1 MPIKYLYIDDE
12 RTEVLLPL
20 INQISGHNV
29 NGLEVHHKQVYPTFA
44 DVVSELKNNEYNG
57 LIIDQKL
64 SAISDQGVKADY
76 YGTTLAQQLRTEM
89 AVGNILPIPM
99 VLLSNESVIV
109 ESYIPDD
116 SSNDL
121 FDFVI
126 KKHEVA
132 QEEKRLR
139 VSKMLHS
146 LIQAYDKARAVKKDI
161 GIDLN
166 EEELCRLFNC
176 NADQIDYMDTR
187 FLDFIKSKGGDT
199 HSLVASIYS
208 SLIQSAGMLVTEE
221 MLQTKLGVNKNSS
234 DWDNVKQRL
243 NAYKYNGP
251 FCDLKERWWFSGVED
266 WWDELCPENV
276 LQNLTVKERVGILI
290 EKLSLSHLNPIELSY
305 PDGQQSE
312 YLWVNCVLSGVA
324 LDPYDALRVRDPE
337 AKVWEQPK
345 YIDLRAF
352 LNDDD
357 EHPHYKIH
365 IDDKDKVKKL
375 LARLKPNVNE

>member
-12 RTEVLLPL
+12 RTEVLQPL

-64 SAISDQGVKADY
+64 SAISDQGIKADY

-99 VLLSNESVIV
+99 VLLSNENVIV

-126 KKHEVA
+126 KKHEIA

-146 LIQAYDKARAVKKDI
+146 LIQAYEKARAVKKDI

-176 NADQIDYMDTR
+176 NTGQIDYMDTR

-234 DWDNVKQRL
+234 DWDSVKQRL
-243 NAYKYNGP
+243 DAYKYNGP
-251 FCDLKERWWFSGVED
+251 FCDLKDRWWFSGVED
-266 WWDELCPENV
+266 WWDELYPENV
-276 LQNLTVKERVGILI
+276 LQNLTVKERVGVLI

-305 PDGQQSE
+305 SDGQQSE

>member
-12 RTEVLLPL
+12 RTEVLQPL

-29 NGLEVHHKQVYPTFA
+29 NGLEVHHKQVYSTFA
-44 DVVSELKNNEYNG
+44 DVVSELKDSHYNG

-89 AVGNILPIPM
+89 AVGNIQAIPM
-99 VLLSNESVIV
+99 VLLSNENVIV

-166 EEELCRLFNC
+166 EVELCRLFNC
-176 NADQIDYMDTR
+176 NDKQIHYMDTR

-221 MLQTKLGVNKNSS
+221 MLQTKLGVDKNSL
-234 DWDNVKQRL
+234 DWDKVKQHL
-243 NAYKYNGP
+243 DEYKYNGP
-251 FCDLKERWWFSGVED
+251 FCDLKDRWWFSGVED
-266 WWDELCPENV
+266 WWDELYPENV
-276 LQNLTVKERVGILI
+276 LQNLTVKERVAILI
-290 EKLSLSHLNPIELSY
+290 EKLSLPHLNYVELSY
-305 PDGQQSE
+305 SEGQQSE

-352 LNDDD
+352 LNDD

-375 LARLKPNVNE
+375 IARLKPNVNE

>member
-12 RTEVLLPL
+12 KTEVLLPL

-166 EEELCRLFNC
+166 EDELCRLFNC

-234 DWDNVKQRL
+234 DWDCVKQL
-243 NAYKYNGP
+243 LDAYKYNGP

-290 EKLSLSHLNPIELSY
+290 EKLSLSHLDPIELSY
-305 PDGQQSE
+305 SDGQQSE

>member
-29 NGLEVHHKQVYPTFA
+29 NGLEVHHKQVYPTSA

-99 VLLSNESVIV
+99 VLLSNENVIV

-221 MLQTKLGVNKNSS
+221 MLQTKLGISKNSS
-234 DWDNVKQRL
+234 DWDSVKQRL

-305 PDGQQSE
+305 SDGQQSE